1 MFILI
6 IILPLTCEARF
17 GWSFTNYS
25 IITGQQYRIGQRPL
39 WGFELQYDRFSS
51 SCLTHKKYFGIATNY
66 SFNDTYNEIGLKF
79 MWNPTRQVILF
90 SRSIKFYPY
99 LFGQGNY
106 VQTKLQEPL
115 TAGIRKM
122 SGYNFRPGLGV
133 TGNIRETKVISIRT
147 YVQLGFNIPIDNA
160 LKPKN
165 PLTFEFKVGI
175 GINARQLKRD
185 KQTII
190 ETEQQDTN

>member
-1 MFILI
+1 
-6 IILPLTCEARF
+6 
-17 GWSFTNYS
+17 
-25 IITGQQYRIGQRPL
+25 
-39 WGFELQYDRFSS
+39 
-51 SCLTHKKYFGIATNY
+51 
-66 SFNDTYNEIGLKF
+66 
-79 MWNPTRQVILF
+79 
-90 SRSIKFYPY
+90 

-106 VQTKLQEPL
+106 VQIKLQEPL
-115 TAGIRKM
+115 ISEIRKM

-147 YVQLGFNIPIDNA
+147 YVQLGFNMPIDNA

-175 GINARQLKRD
+175 GLNARQLKRD
-185 KQTII
+185 KQAII

>member
-1 MFILI
+1 MDK
-6 IILPLTCEARF
+6 A
-17 GWSFTNYS
+17 
-25 IITGQQYRIGQRPL
+25 ITYRQSYKNHL
-39 WGFELQYDRFSS
+39 
-51 SCLTHKKYFGIATNY
+51 
-66 SFNDTYNEIGLKF
+66 
-79 MWNPTRQVILF
+79 
-90 SRSIKFYPY
+90 
-99 LFGQGNY
+99 
-106 VQTKLQEPL
+106 LQESE
-115 TAGIRKM
+115 RC
-122 SGYNFRPGLGV
+122 GYNFRPGLGV